1 MASLRL
7 ENHLLNH
14 RYQVLRRIAEGSYAE
29 IYEAFDQRDRRMV
42 IIKALNLILRGEA
55 DESLQSKL
63 LANFEQEARALT
75 TLRHPNIVR
84 LLDQG
89 SDESDGGLRFRY
101 LALEYLSGGNLHKH
115 CHHHPLS
122 LERTLHYFRQVTD
135 ALAAAHERG
144 VIHRDLTP
152 SNLLLSADKRIIKIS
167 DFGVAKILEGAWQ
180 KGITRVGTDLYSPP
194 EHHPY
199 LAYLEHLETDDDP
212 LTPSA
217 DVYSLAKTIW
227 LSLTGVA
234 PREFRRNPIDRLP
247 ATLAAQPW
255 GTKLLDTLRRATAA
269 KASDRYATVAEFWHD
284 FSSLRRDLSSASPE
298 EIEQT
303 VEERLEEPPSGESR
317 PDDQRTVQRRRII
330 IDLSTSPKLSDFE
343 FDVALVGTTGQVIER
358 RRGAAS
364 RFHERL
370 AEGEEMEM
378 VEIPAGTFMMGSP
391 ESEAGRV
398 AAEGPRRPVNT
409 PSFFMSRYPVTQWQW
424 LAVAR
429 LPRVNLELNPR
440 PAAFSGAQLPVE
452 SVSWREA
459 VEFCARLSRHTGRLY
474 RLPSEAEWEYA
485 CRAGT
490 TTPFHCGATLSPE
503 VACYDGRLPYEA
515 AARSG
520 EPQQTASVDQSG
532 VANAFGLSDL
542 HGNVWEWLADE
553 WREDYQGAPADAS
566 ARTSGADSGERVVRG
581 GSWFNVARL
590 CRSAYRFSFPPDS
603 RRYDCGF
610 RAVMTTHQTF
620 L

>member
-1 MASLRL
+1 MSSLRL
-7 ENHLLNH
+7 ENYLLNH

-29 IYEAFDQRDRRMV
+29 IYEAFDQRDQRVV
-42 IIKALNLILRGEA
+42 IIKALNLTLRGEA

-63 LANFEQEARALT
+63 LANFEQEARALAL
-75 TLRHPNIVR
+75 LRHPNIVR

-101 LALEYLSGGNLHKH
+101 LALEYLSGGNLYKH
-115 CHHHPLS
+115 CRHHPLS
-122 LERTLHYFRQVTD
+122 LEQTLYYFRQVTD
-135 ALAAAHERG
+135 ALTAAHERG

-152 SNLLLSADKRIIKIS
+152 SNLLLSEDKRIIKIS
-167 DFGVAKILEGAWQ
+167 DFGVAKILERAAQ

-194 EHHPY
+194 EHHP
-199 LAYLEHLETDDDP
+199 HLPYPEYFETDDDP

-227 LSLTGVA
+227 LALTGVA

-247 ATLAAQPW
+247 ETLAAQPW
-255 GTKLLDTLRRATAA
+255 GPKLLETLRRATAA
-269 KASDRYATVAEFWHD
+269 KAPERYATVAEFWHD
-284 FSSLRRDLSSASPE
+284 FSSLRRSLSPATPG

-303 VEERLEEPPSGESR
+303 VEESQL
-317 PDDQRTVQRRRII
+317 DDQRLVQRKRIV
-330 IDLSTSPKLSDFE
+330 IDLSVSPKLSEFE

-358 RRGAAS
+358 RRGSAHS
-364 RFHERL
+364 FHERL
-370 AEGEEMEM
+370 EEDEMEM
-378 VEIPAGTFMMGSP
+378 IEIPAGTFMMGSP

-398 AAEGPRRPVNT
+398 AAEGPQREVRAT
-409 PSFFMSRYPVTQWQW
+409 AFFMSRYPVTQRQW

-429 LPRVNLELNPR
+429 LPRVNLELNPQ
-440 PAAFSGAQLPVE
+440 PAAFNGDRRPVE

-459 VEFCARLSRHTGRLY
+459 VEFCARLSGHTGRLY
-474 RLPSEAEWEYA
+474 RLPSEVEWEYA

-503 VACYDGRLPYEA
+503 VACYDGRLPYGA
-515 AARSG
+515 APWSG
-520 EPQQTASVDQSG
+520 EPQQTAPVDQSG

-542 HGNVWEWLADE
+542 HGNVWEWLADG

-566 ARTSGADSGERVVRG
+566 ARTGGEDTGARVVRG
-581 GSWFNVARL
+581 GSWFNVPRL

-603 RRYDCGF
+603 RRNDCGF
-610 RAVMTTHQTF
+610 RVVMTNS